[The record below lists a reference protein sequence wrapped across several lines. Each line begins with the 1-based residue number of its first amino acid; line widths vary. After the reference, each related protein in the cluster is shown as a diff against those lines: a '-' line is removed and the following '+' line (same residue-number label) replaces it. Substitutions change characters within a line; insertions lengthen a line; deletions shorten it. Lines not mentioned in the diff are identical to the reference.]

1 MRLVLTAAIV
11 LIIAIL
17 LGSSAYV
24 IFFTG
29 EEKNDGIRD
38 TEAPTID
45 SITGGTTGTTGKI
58 TTISVTFS
66 DNIEVI
72 VATMYYKTESADSW
86 SNTSI
91 LSGSADIV
99 IPSDSDEDWYYY
111 VVVDDAAGN
120 GPVGDPSV
128 DGSVYYTITV
138 SKTPQ
143 DLVHYVFIEEGTGTW
158 CDNCPAVSDILHDLY
173 ESGKYNFYYVSMVED
188 KNSKAKTRLE
198 KDYNILGYPTVFID
212 GGYEIIFG
220 GNNEKSVFEEKI
232 AKAANR
238 DVPEISANVSAEVDE
253 HGDKIDVTIVIDNY
267 ESDTHIGR
275 LKVYLTERVSW
286 ANYDGDAYH
295 FGFLDYIADED
306 VSINGEDQ
314 KIVTKSYDV
323 SNLDVDNLMII
334 AVVFNDE
341 STTKY
346 SEPPDG
352 NPFDA
357 YYADAADGTLVVE
370 GGNLPPELGITN
382 PIVGKVHRFGKPI
395 RTAGLM
401 YRVTGEFKTI
411 LFGRTTITVKA
422 SDDSKIEKVE
432 FYIDDNLVAEFT
444 EEPYEWMWKT
454 PSLIRFKHTVK
465 VVAYDDGGKSST
477 ATLDVIAFILL

>member
-29 EEKNDGIRD
+29 EENNDEIKD

-66 DNIEVI
+66 DNIEII
-72 VATMYYKTESADSW
+72 VAMMYYKTESTDSW

-111 VVVDDAAGN
+111 VVVDDEAGN
-120 GPVGDPSV
+120 GPVGDPST
-128 DGSVYYTITV
+128 DGSSHYTITV
-138 SKTPQ
+138 SKNVE
-143 DLVHYVFIEEGTGTW
+143 DLVHYVFIEEGTATW
-158 CDNCPAVSDILHDLY
+158 CVQCPAVARILHELY
-173 ESGKYNFYYVSMVED
+173 ESGEYNFYYVSMVHD
-188 KNSKAKTRLE
+188 KNEKARDRLE
-198 KDYNILGYPTVFID
+198 DNEHNILGFPTVYID
-212 GGYEIIFG
+212 GGYELVYG
-220 GNNEKSVFEEKI
+220 EKDKSVFEEKI
-232 AKAANR
+232 SKAENR
-238 DVPEISANVSAEVDE
+238 DVPEIAVNVTSEIDE
-253 HGDKIDVTIVIDNY
+253 AGKRVETTVVIDNY
-267 ESDTHIGR
+267 ESDTYTGR
-275 LKVYLTERVSW
+275 LKVYLTNRIAW
-286 ANYDGDAYH
+286 ADYDGDAYH

-370 GGNLPPELGITN
+370 GGHLPPEVGITYPKN
-382 PIVGKVHRFGKPI
+382 GHLHILGKAI
-395 RTAGLM
+395 TS
-401 YRVTGEFKTI
+401 YRLKTI
-411 LFGRTTITVKA
+411 LIGPLKITAKA
-422 SDDSKIEKVE
+422 SSDLGIEKVE
-432 FYIDDNLVAEFT
+432 FYIDDTLVAEFT
-444 EEPYEWMWKT
+444 EEPYEWTLKKVK
-454 PSLIRFKHTVK
+454 LFRRFIIPQKHTISVI
-465 VVAYDDGGKSST
+465 AYDSNGKTST
-477 ATLDVIAFILL
+477 ASIEVTTFLL

>member
-1 MRLVLTAAIV
+1 MRPVFKVAIV
-11 LIIAIL
+11 FVIAIL
-17 LGSSAYV
+17 LGSLAYV

-29 EEKNDGIRD
+29 EENSKEIKD

-45 SITGGTTGTTGKI
+45 SIIGDIPGTTGKI

-91 LSGSADIV
+91 LIGNADIV
-99 IPSDSDEDWYYY
+99 IPSDTDEDWYYY
-111 VVVDDAAGN
+111 VVVNDDAGN
-120 GPVGDPSV
+120 GPVGDSST
-128 DGSVYYTITV
+128 DGSSYYTIDV
-138 SKTPQ
+138 SKNVE
-143 DLVHYVFIEEGTGTW
+143 DLVHYVFIEEGTVTW
-158 CDNCPAVSDILHDLY
+158 CNNCPAVARILHELY
-173 ESGKYNFYYVSMVED
+173 ESGEYNFYYVSMVHD
-188 KNSKAKTRLE
+188 KNKKAKDQLDNE
-198 KDYNILGYPTVFID
+198 YNILGFPTVYID
-212 GGYEIIFG
+212 GGYELVYG
-220 GNNEKSVFEEKI
+220 EEDKSVFEEKI

-238 DVPEISANVSAEVDE
+238 DVPEIAVNVTSEIDE
-253 HGDKIDVTIVIDNY
+253 SGKRVETTVVIDNY
-267 ESDTHIGR
+267 ESDTYAGR
-275 LKVYLTERVSW
+275 LKVYLTNRIAW
-286 ANYDGDAYH
+286 ADYDGDTYH

-357 YYADAADGTLVVE
+357 YYADASDGTLVVE
-370 GGNLPPELGITN
+370 GGNLPPEVGITN
-382 PIVGKVHRFGKPI
+382 PKNGRLHIFGKEI
-395 RTAGLM
+395 TATLKL
-401 YRVTGEFKTI
+401 KTI
-411 LFGRTTITVKA
+411 LIGRTTITATA
-422 SDDSKIEKVE
+422 SDDSKVEKVE
-432 FYIDDNLVAEFT
+432 FYIDDTLVAKFT
-444 EEPYEWMWKT
+444 EEPYEWTLKKVK
-454 PSLIRFKHTVK
+454 LFRRFIIPQKHTISVI
-465 VVAYDDGGKSST
+465 AYDSNSKTST
-477 ATLDVIAFILL
+477 ASIEVTTFLL